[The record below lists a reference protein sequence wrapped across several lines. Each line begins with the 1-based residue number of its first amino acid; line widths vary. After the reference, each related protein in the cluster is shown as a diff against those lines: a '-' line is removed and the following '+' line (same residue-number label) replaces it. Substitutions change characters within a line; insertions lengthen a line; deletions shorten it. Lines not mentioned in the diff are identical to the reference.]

1 MTITLVGHSHNYI
14 GERLGGLI
22 ARNIQNRF
30 FSFYEEREQE
40 KVRLA
45 QKFSIELMEKFLDNE
60 NLGWNNEEQIARLF
74 KNIILSGHKI
84 AIASFNDYPHAVK
97 YALERLLG
105 KEDAAKIYIKSVLS
119 SNNFEEIQNCT
130 KKEYIREIIIIPKSL
145 IKNVFF
151 MDADIK
157 HVNAAKDYGITVV
170 LVKNKGT
177 EHIHETFNF
186 LYEFNEQYE
195 IYVELEE
202 PATEPLLSDEEST
215 YLSPEAIKAI
225 SFEPISS
232 DYYSDGEY
240 TPWGGGDVPM
250 LGKG

>member
-1 MTITLVGHSHNYI
+1 M
-14 GERLGGLI
+14 
-22 ARNIQNRF
+22 
-30 FSFYEEREQE
+30 
-40 KVRLA
+40 
-45 QKFSIELMEKFLDNE
+45 
-60 NLGWNNEEQIARLF
+60 ARLF
-74 KNIILSGHKI
+74 KNIILSSHKI

-105 KEDAAKIYIKSVLS
+105 KEDAAKIYIKSALP

-130 KKEYIREIIIIPKSL
+130 KKEYIREITNK
-145 IKNVFF
+145 KNVFF
-151 MDADIK
+151 MDDYIK
-157 HVNAAKDYGITVV
+157 HVNAAKDYGITAV

-177 EHIHETFNF
+177 EHIHEAFNF
-186 LYEFNEQYE
+186 LYEFNEQHE
-195 IYVELEE
+195 IYVEREE
-202 PATEPLLSDEEST
+202 PATELLLSDEEST

-240 TPWGGGDVPM
+240 TPWGGGNVPM